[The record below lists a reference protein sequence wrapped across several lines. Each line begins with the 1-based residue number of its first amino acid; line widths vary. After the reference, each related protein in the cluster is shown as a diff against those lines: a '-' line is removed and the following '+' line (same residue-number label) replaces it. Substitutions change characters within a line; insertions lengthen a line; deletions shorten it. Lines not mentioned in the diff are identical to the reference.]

1 MKVIREMSID
11 EFEFWQGA
19 IYRFEKIKAENKLEK
34 LEELLE
40 EMYPNGIG
48 EYELNELLWFD
59 YEWIYD
65 KLGIEDE

>member
-1 MKVIREMSID
+1 MSIG

-19 IYRFEKIKAENKLEK
+19 ISRFEKIKAENKLEK

-59 YEWIYD
+59 YEWIYY